1 MDSEIKIADFGLA
14 KLLRDDS
21 MMQTACGTPG
31 YVAPEILEGKVYGEA
46 VDIWSLGVITYILYV
61 VQPNYETC
69 RVIKQTCRLC
79 GFPPFYDENNAAL
92 FASIKAGTYD
102 YPSPYWDC
110 VSDSGTFIT
119 LGLYFTE
126 MLNKYVSQESHR
138 QDAGRRSQEQIYR

>member
-61 VQPNYETC
+61 DQDVE
-69 RVIKQTCRLC
+69 I
-79 GFPPFYDENNAAL
+79 ENCSL
-92 FASIKAGTYD
+92 I
-102 YPSPYWDC
+102 
-110 VSDSGTFIT
+110 
-119 LGLYFTE
+119 
-126 MLNKYVSQESHR
+126 
-138 QDAGRRSQEQIYR
+138 